1 MTSRTSANSSARRR
15 WTGVVGLVAAACL
28 VAGGLS
34 LGSTPGLAVDADLP
48 TWDDVEKAKQ
58 DVNATDAK
66 ITEIEA
72 LLVQVAKEV
81 ETTKQASITAG
92 NALAQAEDD
101 LLAANERVEA
111 LESKASES
119 AKEAESA
126 AREAASLV
134 SQMYRSGGVDRNMEL
149 FLESDASTADQLLER
164 LAVMSKASER
174 NSKVADDAT
183 RARNNADTLGQQAE
197 SASNE
202 RERLQNEA
210 AERKEMAT
218 VAAAAAVDKQT
229 KQEEQQATLQAQL
242 DALKDKSAKTVEGYE
257 ERVRQEAEEERQRQ
271 EAARKAAEEA
281 ARKAAENAANNGGNS
296 GGGNNGGGTVNPP
309 TGGGGWGY
317 PLAWNNVN
325 EEFGGSRNHGG
336 IDLDGAEW
344 TPIYAVSAGRVSACY
359 EFSNYGNAVD
369 IQHPDGS
376 MTRYAH
382 QPYGGITVSCGQWVE
397 KGQQIGHVGTTG
409 WSTGPHL
416 HFETWPNS
424 WSRVDPRGFMA
435 ARGVYF

>member
-1 MTSRTSANSSARRR
+1 MRTHTSAESNARRR
-15 WTGVVGLVAAACL
+15 WTGVVGLAAAACII
-28 VAGGLS
+28 ATGLT
-34 LGSTPGLAVDADLP
+34 LGASPGQAVDADLP
-48 TWDDVEKAKQ
+48 TWDDVQKAKQ

-111 LESKASES
+111 LETKASES
-119 AKEAESA
+119 AAEADA
-126 AREAASLV
+126 ASREAASLV

-183 RARNNADTLGQQAE
+183 RARNNAETLGQQAE
-197 SASNE
+197 SASAE
-202 RERLQNEA
+202 RERLQQEA
-210 AERKEMAT
+210 AERKEIAT
-218 VAAAAAVDKQT
+218 VAAAAAVEKQT
-229 KQEEQQATLQAQL
+229 TQEEQQATLEAQL
-242 DALKDKSAKTVEGYE
+242 DALKDKTAKTVEGYE

-281 ARKAAENAANNGGNS
+281 ARKAQENNNN
-296 GGGNNGGGTVNPP
+296 NNGGGGGGGGTVKPP

-325 EEFGGSRNHGG
+325 EEFGGARNHGG
-336 IDLDGAEW
+336 LDFDGAEW
-344 TPIYAVSAGRVSACY
+344 TPIYAVAAGRVSACY

-369 IQHPDGS
+369 IQHADGS

-382 QPYGGITVSCGQWVE
+382 QPYGGIIVNCGQWVE
-397 KGQQIGHVGTTG
+397 KGQQIGHVGNTG